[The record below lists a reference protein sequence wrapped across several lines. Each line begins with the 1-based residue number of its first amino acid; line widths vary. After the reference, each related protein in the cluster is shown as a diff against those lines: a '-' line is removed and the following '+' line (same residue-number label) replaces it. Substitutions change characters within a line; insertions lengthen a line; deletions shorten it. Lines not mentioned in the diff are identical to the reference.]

1 MLIHEHVHHRVTIHT
16 IPQVYMFRL
25 LTFWILGR
33 YQLSPSTYG
42 AALKRRA
49 MQCVVIGKGA
59 EWRCGLTGELTPLRM
74 LDPAADS
81 EPHRKHLHNLDQFGK
96 RPTFALRQDVTQ
108 NLKPVMA
115 RLTCSLTQIVG
126 KCRELIYS

>member
-1 MLIHEHVHHRVTIHT
+1 
-16 IPQVYMFRL
+16 MFRL

-49 MQCVVIGKGA
+49 MQYVVIGKLGA

-81 EPHRKHLHNLDQFGK
+81 EEPHGK
-96 RPTFALRQDVTQ
+96 GMQKT
-108 NLKPVMA
+108 
-115 RLTCSLTQIVG
+115 
-126 KCRELIYS
+126 

>member
-74 LDPAADS
+74 LDPAANS
-81 EPHRKHLHNLDQFGK
+81 EPHRKHLHNLDQFGN
-96 RPTFALRQDVTQ
+96 V
-108 NLKPVMA
+108 
-115 RLTCSLTQIVG
+115 
-126 KCRELIYS
+126 

>member
-1 MLIHEHVHHRVTIHT
+1 
-16 IPQVYMFRL
+16 
-25 LTFWILGR
+25 
-33 YQLSPSTYG
+33 
-42 AALKRRA
+42 
-49 MQCVVIGKGA
+49 MQCVVIGKLGA

-81 EPHRKHLHNLDQFGK
+81 EEPHRTHLHNLAKECK
-96 RPTFALRQDVTQ
+96 RPNCALRQDVTQ

-126 KCRELIYS
+126 KCRELMMDLMRQDMSVSS